1 MEYVK
6 DSETEFGFSS
16 FLLYLCISSRREARW
31 KHWASRFFVLLPQKR
46 GQDSFFLS
54 LLLFFQSLLWLS
66 EMLSASPEK
75 GRNRLPWSVLRLLK
89 VNLS

>member
-31 KHWASRFFVLLPQKR
+31 KHWASRFFVVLPQKR
-46 GQDSFFLS
+46 EQDSFFLSLLPFFLS

-66 EMLSASPEK
+66 EMLFRVSGK
-75 GRNRLPWSVLRLLK
+75 GA
-89 VNLS
+89 